1 MPKSSVPELTPPIGL
16 RILRRSMRLVGR
28 ASRHVRIVE
37 RLPAGFYLRA
47 LCAQALVRLRR
58 ARKRLEPETARAEK
72 EFLKFGEGL
81 QRLAAN
87 CDQVVHQG
95 QSLLTVAAGD
105 EGNSAIQAVRELLDQ
120 PLAFVSDFAF
130 DAAGLRNNAERIQA
144 TIVRILRAEQE
155 LFTALKPLA
164 HLRASFHVESARLTN
179 EIFGSMDEEIEALQN
194 ALQTQFSEKFAEL
207 RKLRKALAGFA
218 DEYARRGN
226 ALADRV
232 ERKRATLAAS
242 FDQMDASVAQ
252 SCRLQTGLLD
262 ATGGLSQEVGTM
274 VVSMQTHDTV
284 VQRLAHANKGL
295 EVLSQKFAQLEE
307 GTVADSRQGLANIAA
322 IASLETAQIQSA
334 REQLRVASLALLA
347 NVDGVVNGVR
357 RFDEDCIMMRE
368 YGQASA
374 SVHGTVQIL
383 LDSIE
388 ETCRLVN
395 EAADAARACS
405 EPLQP
410 LKAVVSSLSEDIAAT
425 SEQMHRLAL
434 NFQLAAAR
442 YGAGTGLEVLAER
455 MAETSQDVSRICA
468 GADQEVRTLAGD
480 VRETLDGFG
489 NIVGESF
496 RMTALFGGDE
506 SQGLHNFRDA
516 TLKAFQKV
524 GEFVDNARQTAAQM
538 QAVNFQRMCDEVLP
552 EIEVSVA
559 QVAALAQELCET
571 LDAHELHSDDLRAL
585 KGQYTMHAERM
596 VHDGC
601 LGEAEHVESSKDAV
615 LVVAG
620 SSDLGDNV
628 ELF

>member
-1 MPKSSVPELTPPIGL
+1 MLKSSAPDLTPPIGL
-16 RILRRSMRLVGR
+16 RVLRHTMRVVGR

-37 RLPAGFYLRA
+37 HLPVGHYLRA
-47 LCAQALVRLRR
+47 LCAPSLERLRL
-58 ARKRLEPETARAEK
+58 ARKRLKPETARAEK
-72 EFLKFGEGL
+72 EFLNFGEGL

-87 CDQVVHQG
+87 CDQIVHQG
-95 QSLLTVAAGD
+95 KSLLVVAAGD
-105 EGNSAIQAVRELLDQ
+105 EGNNAIQAVRELLDR
-120 PLAFVSDFAF
+120 PLAFLSDFAF

-144 TIVRILRAEQE
+144 TIARILLAEEE
-155 LFTALKPLA
+155 LFTALKPLV
-164 HLRASFHVESARLTN
+164 HLRTSFHIESARLTN

-194 ALQTQFSEKFAEL
+194 ALQTQFSAKFAEL
-207 RKLRKALAGFA
+207 RMLRKALTGFA
-218 DEYARRGN
+218 EEYARRGS

-232 ERKRATLAAS
+232 EKKRATLADS
-242 FDQMDASVAQ
+242 FDKMDASVAQ

-274 VVSMQTHDTV
+274 VVAMQTHDTV

-295 EVLSQKFAQLEE
+295 EVLSKKFAQLEE
-307 GTVADSRQGLANIAA
+307 GTVADSRHGLANIAA
-322 IASLETAQIQSA
+322 IASLEGAQIHSA
-334 REQLRVASLALLA
+334 REQLRMASLALLA

-374 SVHGTVQIL
+374 GVHGTVQIL
-383 LDSIE
+383 LDSVA
-388 ETCRLVN
+388 ETCQLVH

-410 LKAVVSSLSEDIAAT
+410 LEAVVASLSQDIAAT

-455 MAETSQDVSRICA
+455 MAGTSQDVSRICA
-468 GADQEVRTLAGD
+468 VADQEVRTLADD
-480 VRETLDGFG
+480 VRQTLDGFG
-489 NIVGESF
+489 AIVDESF
-496 RMTALFGGDE
+496 RMTAFFGGHE
-506 SQGLHNFRDA
+506 SQGLHDFRDA
-516 TLKAFQKV
+516 TLSAFQKV
-524 GEFVDNARQTAAQM
+524 GEFVDNARQIAAHM
-538 QAVNFQRMCDEVLP
+538 QAVDFQRMCDEILP
-552 EIEVSVA
+552 EIELAVG
-559 QVAALAQELCET
+559 QVAALAQEICET
-571 LDAHELHSDDLRAL
+571 LDAHELQSDELRPL
-585 KGQYTMHAERM
+585 KGQYTMHAERI

-601 LGEAEHVESSKDAV
+601 LGEGEPTESPV
-615 LVVAG
+615 LVAAG